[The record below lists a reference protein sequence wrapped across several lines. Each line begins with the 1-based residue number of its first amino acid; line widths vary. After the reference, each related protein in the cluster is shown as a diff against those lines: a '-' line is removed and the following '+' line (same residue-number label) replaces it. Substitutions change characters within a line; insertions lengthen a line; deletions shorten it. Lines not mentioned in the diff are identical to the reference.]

1 MGGEPPLWSENESE
15 NFMAINKNVNVT
27 VKWQIELIRNSA
39 VGLLSSCLLS
49 LPTITGGYSI
59 GEV

>member
-15 NFMAINKNVNVT
+15 IFMAINKNVNVT
-27 VKWQIELIRNSA
+27 VKWQIEFIRDSA
-39 VGLLSSCLLS
+39 VGLLNSYLLS

-59 GEV
+59 EEV